1 MPPSSRDEEFSA
13 FVQTRRTGLVRSACL
28 LTAGD
33 THLAEDLV
41 QTALARLYVA
51 WPKVR
56 RAGTESAYV
65 WRIVVNAHIDEV
77 RRPGRRR
84 ERHVPELPEP
94 PASPQAKGWVVQGS
108 TPYALVMAPPN
119 AANKNPERAAR
130 QVRRAGRH
138 PDPHLPDCRRPV
150 GRHPGAG
157 VTGLGRRRTGQV
169 RRRRASAR
177 GRAAGT
183 RLSLPA
189 DMTAAAIY
197 LTEAAV
203 RVSG

>member
-1 MPPSSRDEEFSA
+1 MPRSSRDEEFSA

-65 WRIVVNAHIDEV
+65 WRIIVNAHIDEV

-84 ERHVPELPEP
+84 ERPGMFDVQDDIQSLTFQI
-94 PASPQAKGWVVQGS
+94 AGGQWVVVQAPVSLGWNSAELAQFASGVQVLVTAQQG
-108 TPYALVMAPPN
+108 
-119 AANKNPERAAR
+119 
-130 QVRRAGRH
+130 
-138 PDPHLPDCRRPV
+138 
-150 GRHPGAG
+150 
-157 VTGLGRRRTGQV
+157 
-169 RRRRASAR
+169 R
-177 GRAAGT
+177 G
-183 RLSLPA
+183 
-189 DMTAAAIY
+189 
-197 LTEAAV
+197 
-203 RVSG
+203 

>member
-1 MPPSSRDEEFSA
+1 MPRSSRDEEFSA

-77 RRPGRRR
+77 RRP
-84 ERHVPELPEP
+84 
-94 PASPQAKGWVVQGS
+94 A
-108 TPYALVMAPPN
+108 
-119 AANKNPERAAR
+119 
-130 QVRRAGRH
+130 
-138 PDPHLPDCRRPV
+138 V
-150 GRHPGAG
+150 GE
-157 VTGLGRRRTGQV
+157 
-169 RRRRASAR
+169 S
-177 GRAAGT
+177 GT
-183 RLSLPA
+183 
-189 DMTAAAIY
+189 
-197 LTEAAV
+197 
-203 RVSG
+203 